1 MAGKQLL
8 QKFRTSLK
16 KIISQI
22 PNFITSLNL
31 VSGAIAIIFAIDG
44 HLVWAAIFIC
54 AAALFDFLDGFA
66 ARALKAYSEIGKELD
81 SLADV
86 VSFGVAPGA
95 ILFTL
100 LEFAL
105 FGKNDPIHEIS
116 GKGFEWLILFS
127 AFLLPVFGAIRLARF
142 NTNTSSENF
151 FRGLPIPANGLF
163 WAAMGLMLQSPKY
176 AEMLPLVYTTKNLVI
191 LGIFMSGMM
200 VINMPMFSMK
210 PKSLRLNEN
219 WYRYLFLG
227 LSVVL
232 MIVFNIYGLA
242 FIIFLY
248 ILLNAIFYLLKVK
261 F

>member
-1 MAGKQLL
+1 
-8 QKFRTSLK
+8 LK
-16 KIISQI
+16 KIIRQI

-31 VSGAIAIIFAIDG
+31 VAGSLAIMFAIDG

-54 AAALFDFLDGFA
+54 IAAVFDFFDGFA
-66 ARALKAYSEIGKELD
+66 ARALKAYSEVGKQLD

-100 LEFAL
+100 LEFSL

-116 GKGFEWLILFS
+116 GNWTDWLILFS

-142 NTNTSSENF
+142 NTNSSDENF
-151 FRGLPIPANGLF
+151 FRGLPIPANGIF

-176 AEMLPLVYTTKNLVI
+176 QELLQLVYSTKNLVI

-200 VINMPMFSMK
+200 VLHMPMFSMK
-210 PKSLRLNEN
+210 PKSLSLNEN
-219 WYRYLFLG
+219 WYRYLFIG
-227 LSVVL
+227 LSAVIL
-232 MIVFNIYGLA
+232 IVFKIYGLA
-242 FIIFLY
+242 LIVFLY
-248 ILLNAIFYLLKVK
+248 IILNAIFYLMKVR

>member
-1 MAGKQLL
+1 M
-8 QKFRTSLK
+8 
-16 KIISQI
+16 
-22 PNFITSLNL
+22 NL
-31 VSGAIAIIFAIDG
+31 VSGSVAIIFAIDG

-54 AAALFDFLDGFA
+54 MAALFDFLDGFA
-66 ARALKAYSEIGKELD
+66 AWMFKAYSDMGKQLD

-100 LEFAL
+100 LEFSL

-116 GKGFEWLILFS
+116 GKWFEWSILFS

-142 NTNTSSENF
+142 NTNSSGENF
-151 FRGLPIPANGLF
+151 FRGLPIPANGIF

-176 AEMLPLVYTTKNLVI
+176 AELLPLVYTSKNLVA

-200 VINMPMFSMK
+200 VIHMPMFSLK
-210 PKSLRLNEN
+210 AKSLRWADN

-227 LSVVL
+227 LSL
-232 MIVFNIYGLA
+232 LIIIFFSFYGLSL
-242 FIIFLY
+242 IIFLY
-248 ILLNAIFYLLKVK
+248 ILLNAVFYLLKVK

>member
-1 MAGKQLL
+1 V
-8 QKFRTSLK
+8 
-16 KIISQI
+16 KIIIRQI
-22 PNFITSLNL
+22 PNFITSMNL
-31 VSGAIAIIFAIDG
+31 VSGSVAIIFAIDG

-54 AAALFDFLDGFA
+54 AAAIFDFLDGFA

-100 LEFAL
+100 LELSL

-116 GKGFEWLILFS
+116 GKWFEWLILFS

-142 NTNTSSENF
+142 NTNTSDENF
-151 FRGLPIPANGLF
+151 FRGLPIPANGIF

-176 AEMLPLVYTTKNLVI
+176 ADLLPMVYTTKNLVI
-191 LGIFMSGMM
+191 LGVFMSGMM
-200 VINMPMFSMK
+200 VIHMPMFSMK

-227 LSVVL
+227 LSAL
-232 MIVFNIYGLA
+232 IIIFLNIYGLA
-242 FIIFLY
+242 LIIFLY
-248 ILLNAIFYLLKVK
+248 ILLNAVFYVLKVK

>member
-1 MAGKQLL
+1 V
-8 QKFRTSLK
+8 K
-16 KIISQI
+16 KIVSQI

-31 VSGAIAIIFAIDG
+31 VSGSVAVIFAIDG

-54 AAALFDFLDGFA
+54 LAAVFDFMDGFA

-100 LEFAL
+100 LEFSL
-105 FGKNDPIHEIS
+105 FGKNDPIQEI
-116 GKGFEWLILFS
+116 GAKWFEWIILFS
-127 AFLLPVFGAIRLARF
+127 SFLLPVFGAIRLARF
-142 NTNTSSENF
+142 NTNTSDENF

-176 AEMLPLVYTTKNLVI
+176 AELLQLVYTTRNLVT

-200 VINMPMFSMK
+200 VLTMPMFSMK
-210 PKSLRLNEN
+210 PKSLDFKEN
-219 WYRYLFLG
+219 WYRYLFIG
-227 LSVVL
+227 LSAAL
-232 MIVFNIYGLA
+232 LIVFNVYGLA

>member
-1 MAGKQLL
+1 M
-8 QKFRTSLK
+8 R
-16 KIISQI
+16 IILRQI

-31 VSGAIAIIFAIDG
+31 ISGSVAIIFAIDG

-54 AAALFDFLDGFA
+54 AAAIFDFFDGFA

-100 LEFAL
+100 LEFSL

-116 GKGFEWLILFS
+116 GSWFEWLVLFS

-142 NTNTSSENF
+142 NTNTSDENF
-151 FRGLPIPANGLF
+151 FRGLPIPANGIF

-176 AEMLPLVYTTKNLVI
+176 ADLLPMVYTTKNLVI

-200 VINMPMFSMK
+200 VIHMPMFSMK
-210 PKSLRLNEN
+210 PKSLSFNEN

-227 LSVVL
+227 LSAL
-232 MIVFNIYGLA
+232 IILFLNIYGLA
-242 FIIFLY
+242 LIIFLY
-248 ILLNAIFYLLKVK
+248 IFLNAIFYVLKVK